1 MSLHPEPSTQEGLA
15 GLVERVT
22 YHNAENTSMQ
32 LWNEAIGR
40 LLKRIED
47 TRKRVG
53 NEYPHWADP
62 ETGTW
67 TTTADG
73 DWTGGFW
80 AGMHWLAAK
89 HTGKD
94 YYREQAAA
102 LAQGLK
108 NRVTV
113 ETVFKS
119 FPLYYG
125 AALGSILYKDNS
137 AKDLA
142 LAGARS
148 LTSMYNPA
156 LALIPLGSQA
166 EEGGHIGN
174 IETSI
179 DSLQAAPFL
188 FWAARVSVDDK
199 MREIAHRRAA
209 TIIPLHQRADD
220 SFIQSSTLDE
230 QGKLVKHYTHKGY
243 SPTTTW
249 GRAQAW
255 GILFSTMSYLA
266 APEESSWLQAAQR
279 GAQWWIAHVPNDHV
293 AFWDFDDPAIPNTER
308 DTAATAIASSALLKL
323 SQAVQDPASRSTYQA
338 VAESTTTAL
347 VTNYLTPTSAK
358 DRRIPGILTE
368 SCFNK
373 RPDARPQ
380 DAANN
385 CEFIVADYYLLEC
398 LLALAGDVDPITL

>member
-1 MSLHPEPSTQEGLA
+1 
-15 GLVERVT
+15 
-22 YHNAENTSMQ
+22 MQ
-32 LWNEAIGR
+32 MWTDAIGR
-40 LLKRIED
+40 MLERIED

-53 NEYPHWADP
+53 NEYPHWANP
-62 ETGTW
+62 ETGNW
-67 TTTADG
+67 MTTVDG

-94 YYREQAAA
+94 HYRAQAAA

-108 NRVTV
+108 NRVAV
-113 ETVFKS
+113 DTVFKS

-125 AALGSILYKDNS
+125 VALGSILYEDKS

-188 FWAARVSVDDK
+188 FWAARVSADDK
-199 MREIAHRRAA
+199 MREIAHRHAA
-209 TIIPLHQRADD
+209 TIIPLHQRGNN

-230 QGKLVKHYTHKGY
+230 KGRLVRHYTHKGY
-243 SPTTTW
+243 SATSTW

-266 APEESSWLQAAQR
+266 APEESSWLLAAQR
-279 GAQWWIAHVPNDHV
+279 GAQWWIAHVPKDHV

-323 SQAVQDPASRSTYQA
+323 SKAAQDPASRSKYQA
-338 VAESTTTAL
+338 VAESTITTL
-347 VTNYLTPTSAK
+347 VTNYLTPTSPQDK
-358 DRRIPGILTE
+358 RIPGILAE

-373 RPDARPQ
+373 RPDARPH
-380 DAANN
+380 DAANK

-398 LLALAGDVDPITL
+398 LLVLAGDLDPVVL

>member
-1 MSLHPEPSTQEGLA
+1 MSDSNNKSA
-15 GLVERVT
+15 
-22 YHNAENTSMQ
+22 SMQ
-32 LWNEAIGR
+32 MWTDAIGR
-40 LLKRIED
+40 MLERIED

-53 NEYPHWADP
+53 NEYPHWANP

-67 TTTADG
+67 TTTVDG

-89 HTGKD
+89 HTGND
-94 YYREQAAA
+94 HYHAQAAA

-108 NRVTV
+108 NRVGV
-113 ETVFKS
+113 DTVFKS

-125 AALGSILYKDNS
+125 AALGSILYEDKS

-142 LAGARS
+142 LSGARS

-188 FWAARVSVDDK
+188 FWAARVSADDR
-199 MREIAHRRAA
+199 MRAIAYRHAA
-209 TIIPLHQRADD
+209 TIIPLHQRGDD

-230 QGKLVKHYTHKGY
+230 KGKLVRHYTHKGY
-243 SPTTTW
+243 SATSTW

-266 APEESSWLQAAQR
+266 APKESSWLHAAQR
-279 GAQWWIAHVPNDHV
+279 GAQWWIVHVPKDHV

-323 SQAVQDPASRSTYQA
+323 SRAVQDPASRSRYQR
-338 VAESTTTAL
+338 VAELTITAL
-347 VTNYLTPTSAK
+347 VRNYLTPTSAQDK
-358 DRRIPGILTE
+358 RIPGIFTE

-373 RPDARPQ
+373 RPDARPH
-380 DAANN
+380 DAANK
-385 CEFIVADYYLLEC
+385 CEFIVGDYYLLEC
-398 LLALAGDVDPITL
+398 LLVLAGDVDPVAL

>member
-1 MSLHPEPSTQEGLA
+1 MMGA
-15 GLVERVT
+15 
-22 YHNAENTSMQ
+22 TSVQ
-32 LWNEAIGR
+32 QWNDAIGR
-40 LLKRIED
+40 MLERMEE

-67 TTTADG
+67 TTTVDG

-94 YYREQAAA
+94 HYRARAAA

-108 NRVTV
+108 NRVAV
-113 ETVFKS
+113 DTVFKS
-119 FPLYYG
+119 FLLYYG
-125 AALGSILYKDNS
+125 AALGSILCEDAS

-142 LAGARS
+142 LAGACS
-148 LTSMYNPA
+148 LTLMYNPA

-166 EEGGHIGN
+166 EEGGHVGN

-188 FWAARVSVDDK
+188 LWAARVSADDK
-199 MREIAHRRAA
+199 IREIAHRHAA

-230 QGKLVKHYTHKGY
+230 QGKLVKHYTHR
-243 SPTTTW
+243 
-249 GRAQAW
+249 GRAQAR
-255 GILFSTMSYLA
+255 GILFSTMSYLG
-266 APEESSWLQAAQR
+266 APEESSWLPAAQR
-279 GAQWWIAHVPNDHV
+279 GAQWWIAHVPKDHV

-323 SQAVQDPASRSTYQA
+323 SQAAQDPASRAKYQG
-338 VAESTTTAL
+338 VAES
-347 VTNYLTPTSAK
+347 
-358 DRRIPGILTE
+358 
-368 SCFNK
+368 
-373 RPDARPQ
+373 
-380 DAANN
+380 
-385 CEFIVADYYLLEC
+385 LLPY
-398 LLALAGDVDPITL
+398 AQTRGN

>member
-1 MSLHPEPSTQEGLA
+1 
-15 GLVERVT
+15 V
-22 YHNAENTSMQ
+22 Q
-32 LWNEAIGR
+32 LWNDAIGR
-40 LLKRIED
+40 MLERMED

-67 TTTADG
+67 TTTVDG

-89 HTGKD
+89 HTGKGH
-94 YYREQAAA
+94 YRAQAAA
-102 LAQGLK
+102 LARGLRS
-108 NRVTV
+108 RVAV
-113 ETVFKS
+113 DTVFKS

-125 AALGSILYKDNS
+125 AALGSILYDDKD

-142 LAGARS
+142 LTGARG

-188 FWAARVSVDDK
+188 FWAARVSADDK
-199 MREIAHRRAA
+199 TRQIAHRHAA
-209 TIIPLHQRADD
+209 TIIPLHLREDD

-230 QGKLVKHYTHKGY
+230 KGKLIKHYTHKGY
-243 SPTTTW
+243 SATSTW

-266 APEESSWLQAAQR
+266 APEETSWLQAAQR
-279 GAQWWIAHVPNDHV
+279 GAQWWIAHVPEDHV

-308 DTAATAIASSALLKL
+308 DTAATTIASSALLKL
-323 SQAVQDPASRSTYQA
+323 SKAVQDPASRSKYQA
-338 VAESTTTAL
+338 AAESTITAL
-347 VTNYLTPTSAK
+347 VTNYLTPTSPQDK
-358 DRRIPGILTE
+358 RIPGILTE

-373 RPDARPQ
+373 RPDARPL
-380 DAANN
+380 DAANK

-398 LLALAGDVDPITL
+398 MLVLAGDLDPVAV

>member
-1 MSLHPEPSTQEGLA
+1 MRDLNNKSA
-15 GLVERVT
+15 G
-22 YHNAENTSMQ
+22 MQ
-32 LWNEAIGR
+32 MWTDAIGR
-40 LLKRIED
+40 ILERMET
-47 TRKRVG
+47 TRKSVG

-67 TTTADG
+67 TTTVDG

-94 YYREQAAA
+94 HYRAQAAA

-108 NRVTV
+108 NRVAV

-119 FPLYYG
+119 FALYYG
-125 AALGSILYKDNS
+125 AALGSILYEDKS
-137 AKDLA
+137 ANDLA

-148 LTSMYNPA
+148 LTAMYNPA

-188 FWAARVSVDDK
+188 FWAARVSADDK
-199 MREIAHRRAA
+199 MREIAHRHAA
-209 TIIPLHQRADD
+209 TIIPLHQRGDD

-230 QGKLVKHYTHKGY
+230 KGRLVRHYTHKGY
-243 SPTTTW
+243 SATSTW

-266 APEESSWLQAAQR
+266 APEESSWLLAAQR
-279 GAQWWIAHVPNDHV
+279 GAQWWIAHVPKDHV

-323 SQAVQDPASRSTYQA
+323 SKAAQDAASRSKYQA
-338 VAESTTTAL
+338 VAESTITTL
-347 VTNYLTPTSAK
+347 VTNYLTPTSPQDK
-358 DRRIPGILTE
+358 RIPGILTE

-373 RPDARPQ
+373 RPDARPH
-380 DAANN
+380 DAANK

-398 LLALAGDVDPITL
+398 LLVLAGDVDPVVL